1 MKKVR
6 AQSAFIR
13 EFEGIYELQEEEI
26 ITMKEECLA
35 ERISITKVKNAA
47 KTDKTSRVFKDNE
60 FAMSHIAIDNEVN
73 QKL

>member
-47 KTDKTSRVFKDNE
+47 KTEKTSKVFTDNE

-73 QKL
+73 